1 MSKSEGNSVLA
12 LEALQQNGPDPLRL
26 FFMFGVPWKT
36 RNYDKR
42 IISEISRKTLSTLLN
57 VYSFFASNANLD
69 KFEFRG
75 LKPSDDPL
83 DQWILSRLNSTIRAC
98 NEYMESYLPH
108 EAFKSIMDLIEQVSN
123 TYLRLSRR
131 KFWAEEMTDQKES
144 AYSILYSILGKNIAA
159 ACPDTPLSLPNT
171 FTDR

>member
-1 MSKSEGNSVLA
+1 
-12 LEALQQNGPDPLRL
+12 
-26 FFMFGVPWKT
+26 MFGVPWKT

-144 AYSILYSILGKNIAA
+144 AYSILYSILEKISLLLAPIAPFTTEYLYRSLTHEESVHLKMYPA
-159 ACPDTPLSLPNT
+159 LSG
-171 FTDR
+171 DM